1 MDNSIRVMVERG
13 KKKRTVACAFD
24 WSGWDR
30 SGKTE
35 EAALQVLEAYRP
47 RYAKV
52 AALAGLSD
60 EFRAAGELAVLER
73 ERVEA
78 GEPQRSEEG
87 SVGVVQRSLSGEQSH
102 RKPHRRLAG
111 PRQEG

>member
-1 MDNSIRVMVERG
+1 MDNSIRVMIERG

-35 EAALQVLEAYRP
+35 EDALRVLESYRP

-60 EFRAAGELAVLER
+60 EFGALAELAVVER
-73 ERVEA
+73 H
-78 GEPQRSEEG
+78 EG
-87 SVGVVQRSLSGEQSH
+87 IGTTDYYGLSGRS
-102 RKPHRRLAG
+102 AG
-111 PRQEG
+111 PEQDQMTEPECERKVALLRARGRTR

>member
-1 MDNSIRVMVERG
+1 MAPMDNSIRVMVERG

-30 SGKTE
+30 SGKNE
-35 EAALQVLEAYRP
+35 EDALRVLESYRP

-60 EFRAAGELAVLER
+60 EFGAAGELAVVERLE
-73 ERVEA
+73 
-78 GEPQRSEEG
+78 GIG
-87 SVGVVQRSLSGEQSH
+87 MTDYYGLSG
-102 RKPHRRLAG
+102 RP
-111 PRQEG
+111 PRPNRTR

>member
-1 MDNSIRVMVERG
+1 MAPMDSSIRVMVERG

-30 SGKTE
+30 SGKIE
-35 EAALQVLEAYRP
+35 EDALRVLESYRP

-60 EFRAAGELAVLER
+60 EFSAAGSWWTVQYLIRRCAWHMLDHAR
-73 ERVEA
+73 EMEDRD
-78 GEPQRSEEG
+78 
-87 SVGVVQRSLSGEQSH
+87 LS
-102 RKPHRRLAG
+102 
-111 PRQEG
+111 